1 VLQKKQSRLQAFSN
15 AFAGMRQ
22 LLQHEIHMRIHVI
35 AAMLCLAVTWWLEI
49 SGWQFLLV
57 LLCIVLVMVTEIVN
71 TAIEKLCDMV
81 QPEFDHR
88 IKYIKDISSAAV
100 LLSAIFALV
109 CGSIIFLPALVN
121 KYH

>member
-1 VLQKKQSRLQAFSN
+1 MLKKKQTRLQAFGN
-15 AFAGMRQ
+15 AFSGMRQ
-22 LLQHEIHMRIHVI
+22 LLTHEIHMRIHTL
-35 AAMLCLAVTWWLEI
+35 AAILCLAATWWLEI
-49 SGWQFLLV
+49 SGWQFLVV
-57 LLCIVLVMVTEIVN
+57 LLCIVLVMVTEIIN

-81 QPEFDHR
+81 QPELDIR
-88 IKYIKDISSAAV
+88 IKYIKDIASAAV